1 MFKAIFYVSAAAAL
15 VFSTSISLAD
25 DEGDSDSSGD
35 SPGLVGQSYES
46 DDDDEP
52 VDSTPSPAPSAKGI
66 EMKYW
71 GEITKP
77 GQNKGTPIAPGGFK
91 KAD

>member
-1 MFKAIFYVSAAAAL
+1 MFKAFFYVSAAAAL

-25 DEGDSDSSGD
+25 DEGDSDSGD

-71 GEITKP
+71 GDITKP